1 MAEPRIALVHDWL
14 TGMRG
19 GEKALLELCR
29 LLPSAEIHTLLWNR
43 GTVHPEIERRVRQ
56 TSFLQ
61 KLPRAA
67 TAYRNYL
74 PLFPAA
80 VRSLSIQDVD
90 LVISSSHA
98 VAKGVRVPPG
108 IPHVSYIYTPMRY
121 LWDDTGNYFRFGTG
135 RHSKRLALALVAPYL
150 RRFDLKTASSVDHF
164 VAISENIRRRIQ
176 RVYRADATVIPP
188 PVDTDFYRPADK
200 PKQDDY
206 YLVVSSLE
214 PYKRVDLAIEA
225 FRRLPRPLVVVG
237 SGSQEKELRRFG
249 GERVRWLGQVP
260 DEGLRELYRNCRA
273 LVFPG
278 IEDFGIVPVEAQACG
293 KPVICCGRGGAT
305 ETVVHGQTGLHFW
318 PQHSDALV
326 ETVRRFERLSWDSQ
340 AMRHQS
346 LRFSAVHFHDRMK
359 KFLGSS
365 LRLSFEPP
373 LRANEPRRRVRSA

>member
-29 LLPSAEIHTLLWNR
+29 LFPSAEIHTLLWNR
-43 GTVHPEIERRVRQ
+43 GTVHPEIESRVRQ

-61 KLPRAA
+61 RLPRSA

-98 VAKGVRVPPG
+98 VAKGVRVPPNV
-108 IPHVSYIYTPMRY
+108 PHVSYIYTPMRY
-121 LWDDTGNYFRFGTG
+121 LWDDTGNYFRFGRC
-135 RHSKRLALALVAPYL
+135 RHPKRLALALVAPYL

-164 VAISENIRRRIQ
+164 VAISETVRRRIQ
-176 RVYRADATVIPP
+176 RVYRVDATVIPP
-188 PVDTDFYRPADK
+188 PVDTDFYRPADQ
-200 PKQDDY
+200 PKQEDY

-214 PYKRVDLAIEA
+214 PYKRIDLAMET
-225 FRRLPRPLVVVG
+225 FRRLPRPLLVAG
-237 SGSQEKELRRFG
+237 SGSQEKELRRLG
-249 GERVRWLGQVP
+249 GERVRWLGHVP
-260 DEGLRELYRNCRA
+260 DNELRELYRNCRA

-293 KPVICCGRGGAT
+293 KPVICCGRGGAI
-305 ETVVHGQTGLHFW
+305 ETVVHERSGLHFW
-318 PQHSDALV
+318 PQHPGALI
-326 ETVRRFERLSWDSQ
+326 EAVRRFETLSWDSQ
-340 AMRHQS
+340 AIRDHS
-346 LRFSAVHFHDRMK
+346 LRFSAQHFRDRMK
-359 KFLGSS
+359 KFLGSTLS
-365 LRLSFEPP
+365 LSFEPP